1 GLQLYMP
8 GFIDAVN
15 VAERSC
21 EQVSAANRIEAAR
34 HFQRVLG
41 RRVELRGLLTDNIV
55 LFAAHCAGLDFE
67 HQLNSWKCEASGARP
82 VEHLAVGFVISDWHG
97 GCFGCCA
104 SRSVSASL
112 ACSKRDRHRR

>member
-1 GLQLYMP
+1 MWFPECSLFLSALAFFQYAGLQLYMP
-8 GFIDAVN
+8 GFIDAVD

-41 RRVELRGLLTDNIV
+41 RRVEPRRLVTNYIV

-67 HQLNSWKCEASGARP
+67 HQVILREAFKQLCGN
-82 VEHLAVGFVISDWHG
+82 
-97 GCFGCCA
+97 
-104 SRSVSASL
+104 
-112 ACSKRDRHRR
+112 